1 MIIKNFK
8 EKLKMVL
15 EKGDILSD
23 YKRWLKSYLR
33 NAKHREVSKN
43 SLLIYN
49 RVFSKLED
57 FIKEQGDAQ
66 KMSDIDKEFI
76 LSFLE
81 YFEEKSEVSRFSTKT
96 KTLYISVLKSLF
108 IYISDNNNDFYTY
121 EKEFKGILPKKAN
134 KSKKLN
140 YLNDSDVNRLLEYL
154 NSNLD
159 EKKHYSYIHSLGIK
173 LMLFAGLRVSEVLS
187 LTLENIQISDLKNS
201 DGEHDFYE
209 IYLLDTK
216 SKEEQVALIQIK
228 HIEREML
235 YFRALQ
241 DEEEYVFKAKSA
253 KTPINRSN
261 FYISVSNIMKK
272 LNIKKKG
279 LHIFRHTCAM
289 QLFRKTG
296 NLLVLKETLRH
307 SDIKTTMIY
316 AHAEK
321 RDIAEAM
328 RDE

>member
-1 MIIKNFK
+1 
-8 EKLKMVL
+8 MVL
-15 EKGDILSD
+15 EKGDILKD

-49 RVFSKLED
+49 RVFSKLEN
-57 FIKEQGDAQ
+57 FIEEQGDAQ

-81 YFEEKSEVSRFSTKT
+81 YFEDESQVSQFSTKT

-108 IYISDNNNDFYTY
+108 VYISDNNDDFYTY

-140 YLNDSDVNRLLEYL
+140 YLNDSDVAKLLEYL
-154 NSNLD
+154 NSNLN
-159 EKKHYSYIHSLGIK
+159 ENKHYSYIHSLGIK

-201 DGEHDFYE
+201 NDEHDFYE
-209 IYLLDTK
+209 IHLLDTK

-235 YFRALQ
+235 YFQALQ
-241 DEEEYVFKAKSA
+241 DEDEFIFKAKNA
-253 KTPINRSN
+253 KIAINRSN
-261 FYISVSNIMKK
+261 FYVSITNIMKK

-279 LHIFRHTCAM
+279 LHVFRHTCAM

-328 RDE
+328 RDS

>member
-1 MIIKNFK
+1 
-8 EKLKMVL
+8 MVL
-15 EKGDILSD
+15 EKSDILSD

-49 RVFSKLED
+49 RVFSKFED

-81 YFEEKSEVSRFSTKT
+81 YFEEKSEVSHFSTKT

-108 IYISDNNNDFYTY
+108 VYISDNNDEFYTY

-173 LMLFAGLRVSEVLS
+173 LMLFAGLRISEVLS
-187 LTLENIQISDLKNS
+187 LKLENIQISDLKNS
-201 DGEHDFYE
+201 SGEHDFYE
-209 IYLLDTK
+209 IHLLDTK

-235 YFRALQ
+235 YFQILL
-241 DEEEYVFKAKSA
+241 DEEEFIFKAKNA
-253 KTPINRSN
+253 KKAINRSN
-261 FYISVSNIMKK
+261 FYVSVNNIMKK

-279 LHIFRHTCAM
+279 LHVFRHTCAM

-321 RDIAEAM
+321 RDIADAM

>member
-1 MIIKNFK
+1 
-8 EKLKMVL
+8 MVL
-15 EKGDILSD
+15 EKGDILKD

-57 FIKEQGDAQ
+57 FIKEQGDAE

-81 YFEEKSEVSRFSTKT
+81 YFEDKSQVPQFSTKT

-108 IYISDNNNDFYTY
+108 IYISDNNDDFYTY

-140 YLNDSDVNRLLEYL
+140 YLNDTDVTKLLEYL
-154 NSNLD
+154 NSNLN
-159 EKKHYSYIHSLGIK
+159 ENKHYSYIHALGIK

-187 LTLENIQISDLKNS
+187 LTLENIQISDLKNR
-201 DGEHDFYE
+201 DDENDFYE
-209 IYLLDTK
+209 IHLLDTK

-228 HIEREML
+228 HIELEML
-235 YFRALQ
+235 YFQALQ
-241 DEEEYVFKAKSA
+241 EEDEFIFKAKNA
-253 KTPINRSN
+253 KIAINRSN
-261 FYISVSNIMKK
+261 FYVSITNIMKK

-279 LHIFRHTCAM
+279 LHVFRHTCAM
-289 QLFRKTG
+289 RLFRKTG

-328 RDE
+328 RDT

>member
-1 MIIKNFK
+1 MIVKNFK

-66 KMSDIDKEFI
+66 KMRDIDKEFI

-81 YFEEKSEVSRFSTKT
+81 YFEEKSQVSQFSTKT

-108 IYISDNNNDFYTY
+108 VYISDNNDDFYTY

-140 YLNDSDVNRLLEYL
+140 YLNDSDVNKLLEYL
-154 NSNLD
+154 NSSLD

-201 DGEHDFYE
+201 DGKHDFYE

-235 YFRALQ
+235 YFQALQ
-241 DEEEYVFKAKSA
+241 DEEEYIFKAKSA